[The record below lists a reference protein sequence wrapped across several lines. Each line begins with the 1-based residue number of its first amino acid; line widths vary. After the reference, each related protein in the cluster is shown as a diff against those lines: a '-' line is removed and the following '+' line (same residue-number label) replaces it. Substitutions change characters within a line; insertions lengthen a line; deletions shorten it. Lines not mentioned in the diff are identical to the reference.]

1 MARSRKRTMLQ
12 RMARSA
18 TSGLPTPIRHVV
30 CSRPGTLL
38 GLLVLALL
46 FMGILSVGWNN
57 GKPSVSIDEERAGEV
72 KRQVAETVD
81 SMRDRFRSEWVSERS
96 FRAPDGSFN
105 PFWSESESLL
115 PQQQRG
121 PSRVEMMPLFSS
133 GPASESAEQAQGRLS
148 QLRENL
154 PRWR

>member
-46 FMGILSVGWNN
+46 FMGILSIGWNN

-72 KRQVAETVD
+72 KQQVAETVD
-81 SMRDRFRSEWVSERS
+81 SMRGRLSSEFASDRS

-115 PQQQRG
+115 PQQR
-121 PSRVEMMPLFSS
+121 SSSARVEMMPLFPNA
-133 GPASESAEQAQGRLS
+133 PASESAEQAQGRLS